1 MLQKTGNTEGPLK
14 KASFK
19 NRYYPSITNIKDIM
33 ESKNIFSFSF
43 QHVSTDNVKDIIKT
57 INTKKACPDGN
68 IPVKLIKINEDM
80 FSRLMFQNFNKFLIN
95 GKFLHCLKQAEVI
108 PVFEKEDKLDKK
120 NYRRVS
126 ILPVISKI
134 YERLMY
140 DQMYK
145 YFDQIFSKF
154 QCGFRK
160 GFSTQNCLLYMIEN
174 WKESLDQG
182 GLKILRSLLTYPY
195 LSKAFDC
202 ISHDFLIAKL
212 QAYGFDNDFLLFI
225 CN

>member
-1 MLQKTGNTEGPLK
+1 M
-14 KASFK
+14 
-19 NRYYPSITNIKDIM
+19 
-33 ESKNIFSFSF
+33 
-43 QHVSTDNVKDIIKT
+43 KDIIKT
-57 INTKKACPDGN
+57 LNTKKACPDGD
-68 IPVKLIKINEDM
+68 IPVKLIKMNEDI
-80 FSRLMFQNFNKFLIN
+80 FSRLIFQNLNQSLIN
-95 GKFLHCLKQAEVI
+95 GDFPHCLKQAEVI
-108 PVFEKEDKLDKK
+108 PVFKKEEKLDKS
-120 NYRRVS
+120 NYRPVS

-202 ISHDFLIAKL
+202 IFMT
-212 QAYGFDNDFLLFI
+212 
-225 CN
+225 C